1 MYRCLYISFM
11 HAQPI
16 NSDKQHW
23 LHCIS
28 KCHEELNLF
37 IVSIA
42 IEFNKSAK
50 GAHKGCSPIAA
61 QTHTRT
67 HTYTYCA
74 TLTKLQA
81 LLTVNATVC
90 LWLQQSNC
98 NTHRGTQRRCCAHSS
113 LGCHVNTRMLHIIMQ
128 TLVKVIL
135 CCCLCLE

>member
-61 QTHTRT
+61 QTHT
-67 HTYTYCA
+67 HTYSHIHILCNFNKVVGIINGECDCLSLAA
-74 TLTKLQA
+74 TKQLQ
-81 LLTVNATVC
+81 
-90 LWLQQSNC
+90 
-98 NTHRGTQRRCCAHSS
+98 HTQRHTETLLCPLIVWLSCQYAYVAHYYADSCKS
-113 LGCHVNTRMLHIIMQ
+113 NTLLLLMS
-128 TLVKVIL
+128 
-135 CCCLCLE
+135 